1 MKNRENK
8 YSIRKF
14 SVGTSSILIAALL
27 FIGGGSA
34 QAAENQDKGN
44 VDSEAQQAQSIG
56 EQQGNDVKNEQ
67 TNQSSELK
75 KQNDSVEAQNDN
87 QQDATP
93 TSLHK
98 ETSEKDTTQT
108 SQDNTEEKQPKDATV
123 ESDQS
128 VDQVQQDVKTAP
140 KEKTTED
147 QATKSV
153 EKPDTTTPNQKDK
166 ANGKAVKEETPTPS
180 PKAQDKASSTQT
192 HQHDVDPEF
201 NSRHKASQVDPEFSH
216 KQAQKKADVDSEF
229 NKNHKASQVDP
240 DFSRRHATEKA
251 THATVNKEK
260 ADATINQKDQHKV
273 TAQSVD
279 QTATAPNQTD
289 SSQKSKQK
297 QPVSLDQLEKDSPL
311 LSKDNPSKKDKE
323 QKDGLQALKSN
334 SVATLNNQSKNK
346 VAVADKDQTNK
357 KAKQQQYKNHDPII
371 LVHGFNGFT
380 DDINPAVLSHYWGGD
395 KMNIRQDLEE
405 NGYKSY
411 EASISAFGSNYD
423 RAVELYYYIKGGR
436 VDYGAAH
443 AAKYGHERYGK
454 TYEGVYKEWKPGQK
468 VHLVGHSMGGQ
479 TIRQLEEL
487 LRNGNQEEI
496 EYQKK
501 HGGTI
506 SPLFKGNNDNMVSSI
521 TTLGTPH
528 NGTHASDLL
537 GNEAVVRQ
545 VVYDIGKAFGNK
557 DSRVDF
563 GLSQWGLK
571 QKPNES
577 YIDYAKRVKNSNL
590 WKSQDNGF
598 YDLTRDGATDLNR
611 KTSLN
616 PNIVYKTYTGEATH
630 PSLFGRQKAD
640 LNMFLPFILTGNVI
654 GKTNEKEWRENDGL
668 VSVISSQHPFNQKY
682 TQATDKNQKGIW
694 QVTPT
699 KHDWDHVDFVGQDS
713 SDTVRTREELQQ
725 FWHGLADDLVQ
736 SEKLTSEQKAQ
747 A

>member
-180 PKAQDKASSTQT
+180 PKARDKASSTQT

-229 NKNHKASQVDP
+229 NKNHKVQQVDP

-260 ADATINQKDQHKV
+260 SDATINQKDQHKV

-454 TYEGVYKEWKPGQK
+454 TYEGVYKDWKPGQK

-654 GKTNEKEWRENDGL
+654 GKANEKEWRENDGL

-725 FWHGLADDLVQ
+725 FWHGLANDLVQ

>member
-14 SVGTSSILIAALL
+14 SVGISSILIAALL

-98 ETSEKDTTQT
+98 EISEKDTTQT

-229 NKNHKASQVDP
+229 NKNHKAQQVDP

-260 ADATINQKDQHKV
+260 SDATINQKDQHKV

-454 TYEGVYKEWKPGQK
+454 TYEGVYKDWKPGQK

-654 GKTNEKEWRENDGL
+654 GKANEKEWRENDGL

-699 KHDWDHVDFVGQDS
+699 KHDWDHVS
-713 SDTVRTREELQQ
+713 
-725 FWHGLADDLVQ
+725 LVDKIVLIQ
-736 SEKLTSEQKAQ
+736 
-747 A
+747 

>member
-75 KQNDSVEAQNDN
+75 ERNDSVEAQNDN

-108 SQDNTEEKQPKDATV
+108 SQDNTEEKQTKDATV
-123 ESDQS
+123 ETEQS
-128 VDQVQQDVKTAP
+128 ANQVQQDVKTT

-153 EKPDTTTPNQKDK
+153 EKSDATTPNQKDK
-166 ANGKAVKEETPTPS
+166 ADGKATKEETPTPS

-201 NSRHKASQVDPEFSH
+201 NSKHKASQVDPEFSH

-229 NKNHKASQVDP
+229 NKNHKAQQVDP

-260 ADATINQKDQHKV
+260 ADATINQKDQQKV

-279 QTATAPNQTD
+279 QKATAPKQTD

-297 QPVSLDQLEKDSPL
+297 QPVSLEQLEKDSPL

-454 TYEGVYKEWKPGQK
+454 TYEGVYKDWKPGQK

-528 NGTHASDLL
+528 NGTHASDVL

-577 YIDYAKRVKNSNL
+577 YIDYAKRVKNSKL

-616 PNIVYKTYTGEATH
+616 LNIVYKTYTGEATH

-640 LNMFLPFILTGNVI
+640 FNMFLPFILTGNVI
-654 GKTNEKEWRENDGL
+654 GKANEKEWRENDGL

>member
-108 SQDNTEEKQPKDATV
+108 SQDNIEEKQPKDATV

-147 QATKSV
+147 QTTKSV

-180 PKAQDKASSTQT
+180 PKARDKASSTQT

-229 NKNHKASQVDP
+229 NKNHKAQQVDP

-260 ADATINQKDQHKV
+260 SDATINQKDQHKV

-454 TYEGVYKEWKPGQK
+454 TYEGVYKDWKPGQK

-528 NGTHASDLL
+528 NGTHASNLL

-545 VVYDIGKAFGNK
+545 IVYDIGKAFGNK

-654 GKTNEKEWRENDGL
+654 GKANEKEWRENDGL

-682 TQATDKNQKGIW
+682 TQATDKNQKGVW

>member
-260 ADATINQKDQHKV
+260 SDATINQKDQHKV

-654 GKTNEKEWRENDGL
+654 GKANEKEWRENDGL

>member
-44 VDSEAQQAQSIG
+44 VDSEALQAQSIG

-87 QQDATP
+87 QQDVTP

-108 SQDNTEEKQPKDATV
+108 TQDNTEEKQPKDATV

-140 KEKTTED
+140 KEKTTEE

-229 NKNHKASQVDP
+229 NKNHKAQQVDP

-260 ADATINQKDQHKV
+260 SDATINQKDQHKV

-297 QPVSLDQLEKDSPL
+297 QSVSLDQLEKDSPL

-323 QKDGLQALKSN
+323 QNDGLQALKSN
-334 SVATLNNQSKNK
+334 SVVTLNNQSKNK

-454 TYEGVYKEWKPGQK
+454 TYEGVYKDWKPGQK

-654 GKTNEKEWRENDGL
+654 GKANEKEWRENDGL

-736 SEKLTSEQKAQ
+736 SEKRTSEQKAQ

>member
-108 SQDNTEEKQPKDATV
+108 SQDNIEEKQPKDATV

-180 PKAQDKASSTQT
+180 PKARDKASSTQT

-229 NKNHKASQVDP
+229 NKNHKAQQVDP

-260 ADATINQKDQHKV
+260 SDATINQKDQHKV

-454 TYEGVYKEWKPGQK
+454 TYEGVYKDWKPGQK

-528 NGTHASDLL
+528 NGTHASNLL

-654 GKTNEKEWRENDGL
+654 GKANEKEWRENDGL